1 MTLTALMVWALA
13 VSAAEPASPVLH
25 ARTTAQ
31 PSQANPTLRAA
42 ATRPVPGPDSLS
54 PIEASYSERAGSVLL
69 QFGYDQFGEEP
80 PRRDGAGGVQ
90 ADYTLGPGDELLVS
104 LRGQK
109 SASKRHLVDGAG
121 LLTVDD
127 VRPVVAQGLTLAE
140 LRVQLADAVT
150 ASFPDTEVYVSVTE
164 IRRIGVLVTGAVA
177 RPGRQEVGA
186 FATLI
191 DALTAAGGVTR
202 GGSLR
207 RIRLFHAHTAANTP
221 SSGLPI
227 DLYDLFMTGDGA
239 NAGIRLRDGDRV
251 FVPPLGPTVAL
262 AGPLKRPG
270 VYELPPGENRLP
282 IAVAREMAG
291 GLLRPGAHRVLRY
304 AIGPNGEERA
314 EELPDTDNAQLGDGD
329 LLLLAPR
336 REDRR
341 GDLRLDGHVL
351 RPGAR
356 ALDRAPTIGAL
367 VSAADLGPAPYLP
380 FAVLASIHPGNRTRV
395 LQPVDLGAVLGGRDR
410 RPLAENDVLYV
421 LGADD
426 VDFLT
431 SEPVLELLRGARE
444 PARNACRGLVILARA
459 LTARPDGPLANGPQA
474 RAAARL
480 TGGRT
485 PCPPLFETVPDL
497 LVFALEHSTL
507 LMGGVPR
514 PGFYPSAGRGSAA
527 ELALAAGGPE
537 SGAYAPPFGGAS
549 QSRPA
554 AGTIVE
560 PDEPVYELT
569 GHARRPG
576 VRPLAGGATLR
587 DALTGGDAL
596 TRDVYPLLGVIERF
610 DRRTLVHRLIPFSP
624 QEVASGQANRALSDG
639 DRVRLLS
646 TTEVLAL
653 TRSPDKEHKP
663 EAPPT
668 ATGAVGAGAVGA
680 GPPAAGLPTAGLPA
694 PEAPDSEPPLP
705 GEIAELVRERGVQVR
720 GAVRTPG
727 TYPVAEM
734 ATVEALLATAGGP
747 AATADLA
754 SLEVTTATGQRRR
767 LDLRDGA
774 TARTALHPGDSLR
787 VNPIPQ
793 ALEARAVTI
802 SGAVRRPGAY
812 DVARGETLSSLIDRA
827 GGLTEE
833 AYPAGASFLRDS
845 ERKRERAWFDQQARD
860 LERWMVQ
867 EVEKGEAARSDVVGL
882 ARQLATQ
889 LRGVEPLGRIV
900 VEADPLVLRQRP
912 ELDVLLEPDDRILI
926 PKRPLTVTVTGEVL
940 HPTAAQ
946 FVSGKTA
953 EAYLREAGGASRNAD
968 DARIFLVLPDGRAQ
982 PLSLSSWNHTV
993 TAIPPG
999 SSIVVPRDPKPF
1011 DLMEFSKNM
1020 GTILGQLAIS
1030 AAAIAVISE

>member
-1 MTLTALMVWALA
+1 MCDSVRRIFALLVPLAALMVWVPAASLA
-13 VSAAEPASPVLH
+13 ASAAEPASPAPP
-25 ARTTAQ
+25 ARPAT
-31 PSQANPTLRAA
+31 PSSQALPTPRAG
-42 ATRPVPGPDSLS
+42 ATRPGPGPDAPS
-54 PIEASYSERAGSVLL
+54 PIEAAYSERAGSALL
-69 QFGYDQFGEEP
+69 QFGYDQFGQDP
-80 PRRDGAGGVQ
+80 PRRDGSGGVQ

-109 SASKRHLVDGAG
+109 SSSKRHIIDGAG

-127 VRPVVAQGLTLAE
+127 VRPVVAQGLTLAD
-140 LRVQLADAVT
+140 LRAQLADAVT
-150 ASFPDTEVYVSVTE
+150 ASFPNTEVYVSVTE

-177 RPGRQEVGA
+177 RPGRQEIGA

-207 RIRLFHAHTAANTP
+207 RIRLYHAQAAASPP
-221 SSGLPI
+221 STGLPI
-227 DLYDLFMTGDGA
+227 DLYDLFMTGDDA

-270 VYELPPGENRLP
+270 VYELPPGEDRLP
-282 IAVAREMAG
+282 IAVAKEMAG
-291 GLLRPGAHRVLRY
+291 GLLRPGAHRALRY

-314 EELPDTDNAQLGDGD
+314 EELFDTDAVQLGDGD

-336 REDRR
+336 REDRG

-356 ALDRAPTIGAL
+356 ALERTPTIGAL
-367 VSAADLGPAPYLP
+367 VSTADLGPAPYLP
-380 FAVLASIHPGNRTRV
+380 FAVLASIHPGNRARV
-395 LQPVDLGAVLGGRDR
+395 LQPVDLGAVLSGRDR
-410 RPLAENDVLYV
+410 RRLAESDVLYV

-431 SEPVLELLRGARE
+431 SEPVLDLLRGARE
-444 PARNACRGLVILARA
+444 PAPDGCRGLVVLARA
-459 LTARPDGPLANGPQA
+459 LTAQPDGPLANGPQA

-485 PCPPLFETVPDL
+485 PCPPLFEAVPDL

-507 LMGGVPR
+507 LLGGVPR
-514 PGFYPSAGRGSAA
+514 PGFYPSAGRGAAA

-537 SGAYAPPFGGAS
+537 SGAYDPPVGGAS
-549 QSRPA
+549 QHRPVA
-554 AGTIVE
+554 AGSIVE

-596 TRDVYPLLGVIERF
+596 KRDVYPLLGVIERF
-610 DRRTLVHRLIPFSP
+610 DRRTLAHRLLPFSP
-624 QEVASGQANRALSDG
+624 QEVASGQANRALADG

-646 TTEVLAL
+646 FAEVRAL
-653 TRSPDKEHKP
+653 TGPSDKDGKP
-663 EAPPT
+663 ETPP
-668 ATGAVGAGAVGA
+668 ADARPPDA
-680 GPPAAGLPTAGLPA
+680 GPPLPDDVAA
-694 PEAPDSEPPLP
+694 
-705 GEIAELVRERGVQVR
+705 LVRERGVQVR
-720 GAVRTPG
+720 GAVRAPG
-727 TYPVAEM
+727 TYPVAET
-734 ATVEALLATAGGP
+734 ATVDALLATAGGP

-754 SLEVTTATGQRRR
+754 SLEITTTTGQRRR
-767 LDLRDGA
+767 LDLREGLS
-774 TARTALHPGDSLR
+774 ARTALHPGDSLR
-787 VNPIPQ
+787 VNPKPQ

-802 SGAVRRPGAY
+802 SGAVRRPGTY

-833 AYPAGASFLRDS
+833 AYPAGTSFLRDS

-926 PKRPLTVTVTGEVL
+926 PKRPLTVTVTGEVQ

-1011 DLMEFSKNM
+1011 DLMEFSKSM